1 MVKKKMVILFGLILG
16 LVVIVP
22 LILLINQSPVLIRI
36 PDPDSVRGKPL
47 FLVLNP
53 LRDREPEKAAETFF
67 EKLKDGKCLEATADL
82 IAEKSD
88 HICRKQIEY
97 PLKGWNLVDIERKN
111 NSFELIYNHI
121 SGDPAT
127 REDMT
132 IWIEKRG
139 QDYQVTAFV
148 IGY

>member
-1 MVKKKMVILFGLILG
+1 MVKKKMVVLFGLILG
-16 LVVIVP
+16 LVVIAP

-36 PDPDSVRGKPL
+36 PNSDSVRGRPL

-53 LRDREPEKAAETFF
+53 FRNREPERAAGTFF
-67 EKLKDGKCLEATADL
+67 EKLKDGKCLEVTADFA
-82 IAEKSD
+82 AEKSD

-97 PLKGWNLVDIERKN
+97 PLKGWNLVDIEKTN

-121 SGDPAT
+121 SGNPPMS
-127 REDMT
+127 EDMT
-132 IWIEKRG
+132 IWIEKRE